1 MNTFRSFQEEDNFPY
16 SRSTYLIDP
25 PTSSNDYGSIPG
37 PSVVTFVNRQMKYLE
52 DDQNMRQGMNGPT
65 MSPVPMGMNGYG
77 PLDAITD
84 DVDNPMSLYS
94 VVHKGPNR
102 KTGAS
107 VTSGQAQVAPVHRQ
121 SFSQQNGGGSS
132 LGNIMEDSQATCCS
146 HQPLQNFEDTDS
158 EYASKLRRQTHKH
171 LLGK

>member
-1 MNTFRSFQEEDNFPY
+1 
-16 SRSTYLIDP
+16 
-25 PTSSNDYGSIPG
+25 
-37 PSVVTFVNRQMKYLE
+37 MKYLE
-52 DDQNMRQGMNGPT
+52 DDQNMRGGINGPT

-77 PLDAITD
+77 PLEAITD

-102 KTGAS
+102 KTGGNLA
-107 VTSGQAQVAPVHRQ
+107 SGQTQVAPVHRQ
-121 SFSQQNGGGSS
+121 SFSQQNAGGSS
-132 LGNIMEDSQATCCS
+132 LGNIMEDYLSISQASCCS

-171 LLGK
+171 LIGKIKLFAIC

>member
-1 MNTFRSFQEEDNFPY
+1 
-16 SRSTYLIDP
+16 
-25 PTSSNDYGSIPG
+25 
-37 PSVVTFVNRQMKYLE
+37 MKYLE
-52 DDQNMRQGMNGPT
+52 DDQNMKLAMNGPT

-102 KTGAS
+102 KTGVNVS
-107 VTSGQAQVAPVHRQ
+107 SGQSQVAPVHRQ

-132 LGNIMEDSQATCCS
+132 LGNIMEDNSQSSCCS
-146 HQPLQNFEDTDS
+146 HQLPNFEDTDS

>member
-1 MNTFRSFQEEDNFPY
+1 
-16 SRSTYLIDP
+16 
-25 PTSSNDYGSIPG
+25 
-37 PSVVTFVNRQMKYLE
+37 MKYLE
-52 DDQNMRQGMNGPT
+52 DDQNMKLAMNGPT

-77 PLDAITD
+77 PLEAITD

-102 KTGAS
+102 KTGVNVS
-107 VTSGQAQVAPVHRQ
+107 SGQAQVAPVHRQ
-121 SFSQQNGGGSS
+121 SFSQQNGAGSS
-132 LGNIMEDSQATCCS
+132 LGNIMEDNSQASCCS
-146 HQPLQNFEDTDS
+146 HQLPNFEDTDS